1 MKYTCPLCH
10 KTCDKGLKEYVDHV
24 ESEIVE
30 IIKGDHPEWIEKNG
44 VCPKCYEY
52 FKDQLREEGKK

>member
-1 MKYTCPLCH
+1 MAYTCPLCR

-30 IIKGDHPEWIEKNG
+30 IIKQEHPEWIEKNNM
-44 VCPKCYEY
+44 CPKCYEY
-52 FKDQLREEGKK
+52 FKAQLRGE

>member
-1 MKYTCPLCH
+1 
-10 KTCDKGLKEYVDHV
+10 LKEYVDHV

-30 IIKGDHPEWIEKNG
+30 IIKQEHPEWVEKNN

-52 FKDQLREEGKK
+52 FKAQLRGE